1 MVFESG
7 LSCFSKLVD
16 RAFHVSR
23 IHNKREHREAA
34 GGPAAAVAYRCL
46 VAL

>member
-23 IHNKREHREAA
+23 IHNKRGNREA
-34 GGPAAAVAYRCL
+34 GGSHAAIVAYKCL
-46 VAL
+46 VGL